1 MKIAVIA
8 GTPVDTQMG
17 VELLKSRG
25 AEALGFPI
33 SRTPEEQ
40 TAFQVGSQSAR
51 EAVTARQIAALGR
64 EYGLDIAQVDPALAQ
79 ALTPRDALSLRSSV
93 PLLEGALTPLFLSR
107 APLGGRP
114 LRLEGTPERMTLV
127 PM

>member
-1 MKIAVIA
+1 M
-8 GTPVDTQMG
+8 
-17 VELLKSRG
+17 
-25 AEALGFPI
+25 
-33 SRTPEEQ
+33 
-40 TAFQVGSQSAR
+40 
-51 EAVTARQIAALGR
+51 
-64 EYGLDIAQVDPALAQ
+64 DPALAQ

-114 LRLEGTPERMTLV
+114 LRLEGTPERMTLG

>member
-1 MKIAVIA
+1 M
-8 GTPVDTQMG
+8 
-17 VELLKSRG
+17 
-25 AEALGFPI
+25 
-33 SRTPEEQ
+33 
-40 TAFQVGSQSAR
+40 
-51 EAVTARQIAALGR
+51 
-64 EYGLDIAQVDPALAQ
+64 DPALAQ

-93 PLLEGALTPLFLSR
+93 PLLEGALTPLLLSR

>member
-1 MKIAVIA
+1 MVRLGVLREIA
-8 GTPVDTQMG
+8 GRFSGIIGFRALD
-17 VELLKSRG
+17 EG
-25 AEALGFPI
+25 A
-33 SRTPEEQ
+33 RQ
-40 TAFQVGSQSAR
+40 
-51 EAVTARQIAALGR
+51 AVTVKQVMALGR
-64 EYGLDIAQVDPALAQ
+64 EYGLEIVQVDPALAQ

>member
-1 MKIAVIA
+1 MTGLK
-8 GTPVDTQMG
+8 TW
-17 VELLKSRG
+17 LLG
-25 AEALGFPI
+25 
-33 SRTPEEQ
+33 
-40 TAFQVGSQSAR
+40 
-51 EAVTARQIAALGR
+51 VTAAAL
-64 EYGLDIAQVDPALAQ
+64 AVSLAQ

-107 APLGGRP
+107 TPLGGRP